1 MMSPEKNSPS
11 FRSIVRDMIKWDTI
25 VHYIIHMYTRFMYD
39 LGQFWKVSVFIW
51 NPANEADT
59 DVNNESLNTME
70 RFSDL

>member
-1 MMSPEKNSPS
+1 MC
-11 FRSIVRDMIKWDTI
+11 
-25 VHYIIHMYTRFMYD
+25 TRFMYA

-70 RFSDL
+70 GFSDL